1 MGHRGNPQE
10 AQENSLDGIKSV
22 PRFGGDG
29 FEVDVFM
36 TKDKHLVCFHDK
48 NTAVN
53 LVSFHSSKVCC

>member
-36 TKDKHLVCFHDK
+36 IKDKHLVCFHDK